1 MTGSPAIAM
10 IGIMR
15 VSTIALVFAAAV
27 VAASAPAPAFS
38 GSEQDQARESVESG
52 QARPLKDILRQV
64 RGQVDGR
71 VLDAQLDDVGGRLTY
86 RVKVLGRDG
95 RVQILTIDAQSG
107 QVLEVRE
114 GGE

>member
-1 MTGSPAIAM
+1 MMSL
-10 IGIMR
+10 MR
-15 VSTIALVFAAAV
+15 SSVIALAFAAAV
-27 VAASAPAPAFS
+27 VAASATAPAFS

-52 QARPLKDILRQV
+52 QARPLKDILRDV

-71 VLDAQLDDVGGRLTY
+71 VLDAQLDEVGGRLTY

-95 RVQILTIDAQSG
+95 RVQILTIDAQTG
-107 QVLEVRE
+107 QVLDVRE